1 MVALTTSRLLGDR
14 LAAERPRL
22 IGLCAHLTG
31 ERAIA
36 EDLAQEVLLEAW
48 HHADRLTD
56 PTGLAPWLSAIAR
69 NVCRRWCRAR
79 WRGQALTAS
88 RALPPDMIA
97 DGDLTAGL
105 AQRELTA
112 LLDQALSA
120 LPEATRSALLAH
132 HIAGVSQASLATRL
146 GIREATLKVRL
157 HRARRA
163 LRQQLAAGLGPAAS
177 EWGLTTAPVDEGAE
191 TRIWCPRCG
200 ARRLLGHFV
209 TPLGQFALRC
219 PGCRADVFSAERP
232 ALFDGLVGYRAA
244 LTRLTIAAD
253 AYYQAAVAAGS
264 APCARCGRPQAV
276 RYLPLDD
283 AATAHERCVSIRC
296 PDCGA
301 QSHQSLAGLALARP
315 AGRAFWRAHPRLV
328 AAPLRAVERDGRAT
342 LVVTLRS
349 VDGRAGLDTLLARDT
364 YRQMPGVDDTDG

>member
-1 MVALTTSRLLGDR
+1 MVALTAPPLLGDR

-22 IGLCAHLTG
+22 IGLCTLLTG

-56 PTGLAPWLSAIAR
+56 PDGLAPWLSAIAR

-79 WRGQALTAS
+79 WRGHARAAP
-88 RALPPDMIA
+88 RALPPDMIG
-97 DGDLTAGL
+97 DDDLTAGL
-105 AQRELTA
+105 AQRELAA
-112 LLDQALSA
+112 LLDQALRVV
-120 LPEATRSALLAH
+120 PEPTRAALLAH
-132 HIAGVSQASLATRL
+132 HVAGVSQAALAAQL
-146 GIREATLKVRL
+146 GLREDTLKVRL

-163 LRQQLAAGLGPAAS
+163 LRQQLATGLGPAAS
-177 EWGLTTAPVDEGAE
+177 DWGLTTARVDEGME

-200 ARRLLGHFV
+200 VRRLLGRFM
-209 TPLGQFALRC
+209 TPPGQFALRC

-253 AYYQAAVAAGS
+253 AYYQAAVAAGV

-283 AATAHERCVSIRC
+283 DATAHARCISIRC

-301 QSHQSLAGLALARP
+301 QSHQSPAGLVLARP

-349 VDGRAGLDTLLARDT
+349 VDGRARLDTLLARDT
-364 YRQMPGVDDTDG
+364 YRQMPGVDGTDG